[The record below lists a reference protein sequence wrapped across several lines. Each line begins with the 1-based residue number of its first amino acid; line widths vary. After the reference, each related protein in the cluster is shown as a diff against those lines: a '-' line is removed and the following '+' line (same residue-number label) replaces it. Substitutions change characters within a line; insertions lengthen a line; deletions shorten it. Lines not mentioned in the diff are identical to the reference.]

1 MIILRSVNLSLD
13 NTIFMCNDFKSMP
26 LKSTSD
32 IESCNQ
38 NSPLVHTL
46 FLSDRC
52 CMLKYVAVFKE
63 CNCHASYVC
72 SLTM

>member
-52 CMLKYVAVFKE
+52 CMLKYVAVF
-63 CNCHASYVC
+63 NVIVMQVVYVA
-72 SLTM
+72 